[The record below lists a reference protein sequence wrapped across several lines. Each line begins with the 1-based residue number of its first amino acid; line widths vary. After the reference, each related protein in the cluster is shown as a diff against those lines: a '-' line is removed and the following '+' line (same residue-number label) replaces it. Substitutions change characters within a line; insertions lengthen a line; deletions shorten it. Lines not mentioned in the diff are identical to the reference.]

1 MTPYLGRV
9 ADEISQLD
17 LLTELLRIEDVA
29 ARLKVS
35 TRTVRRLIANK
46 RLRAVRDG
54 GIVRIPV
61 ASLVDY
67 LARRLEPAAE
77 EELSAAPIEARRM
90 HTSRVGGGGRPFAFG
105 PLDPEQSL

>member
-1 MTPYLGRV
+1 MTPYLGHV
-9 ADEISQLD
+9 AEEIAHLD

-35 TRTVRRLIANK
+35 TRTVRRLIANR
-46 RLRAVRDG
+46 RLQAVRDG

-61 ASLVDY
+61 ASLLDY

-77 EELSAAPIEARRM
+77 EEESAAPTEAGRPR
-90 HTSRVGGGGRPFAFG
+90 TSRVGGGGHRFSFG
-105 PLDPEQSL
+105 PLDPDRTL